1 MGRARAT
8 SSTLTCRT
16 ALDCA
21 TLARLWKPMPPGTGP
36 ISVGKSIQHIS
47 ICDRAYKSIQQT
59 STYVW
64 TDICE

>member
-1 MGRARAT
+1 
-8 SSTLTCRT
+8 
-16 ALDCA
+16 
-21 TLARLWKPMPPGTGP
+21 MPPGTGP

-59 STYVW
+59 STDVW